1 MPLQK
6 FKTKKV
12 YNNPGDSHF
21 LTFSTK
27 DKKPYLADER
37 ICRLLAGSISD
48 AVRRHQYAV
57 LAYAFMPDHV
67 HLLVHPLQEPYDI
80 SSLMK
85 SIKQSSTRKAKRE
98 GWIEDVVWEAGG
110 GYDRNIN
117 TPDAHAKVIEYIH
130 MNPVLKDLAE
140 LTPDYPWSSANW
152 RATGKQGAIHCRHL
166 NTLFD

>member
-57 LAYAFMPDHV
+57 LAYGIYARPRAFARP
-67 HLLVHPLQEPYDI
+67 
-80 SSLMK
+80 SS
-85 SIKQSSTRKAKRE
+85 SR
-98 GWIEDVVWEAGG
+98 
-110 GYDRNIN
+110 
-117 TPDAHAKVIEYIH
+117 VI
-130 MNPVLKDLAE
+130 
-140 LTPDYPWSSANW
+140 
-152 RATGKQGAIHCRHL
+152 
-166 NTLFD
+166 